1 MYIFFIF
8 YLKKKLEEEEEDK
21 LASSEKRR
29 RRKPPTWY
37 VQIASKLGACSA
49 VWVKIWCARTHA
61 CPTVHA
67 GICPLHVTPSAAP
80 PLSHPHHLSGSLPLI
95 Y

>member
-1 MYIFFIF
+1 MYIFFL
-8 YLKKKLEEEEEDK
+8 LKKKKLEEEEDK
-21 LASSEKRR
+21 LASSEKT

-67 GICPLHVTPSAAP
+67 GICPLHVAPSAAP
-80 PLSHPHHLSGSLPLI
+80 PLSHPHHPLI